1 MRSSSIFWNL
11 NPDLFTVG
19 IIWKQVREM
28 RDPRID
34 LFDGIDNEEL
44 MAFYLYLELLGE
56 EKNEIQKRLKF
67 FVSLELAERVHE
79 KQNKS
84 DKWKPL

>member
-1 MRSSSIFWNL
+1 
-11 NPDLFTVG
+11 
-19 IIWKQVREM
+19 M

-56 EKNEIQKRLKF
+56 EKNKIQKRLKF

-84 DKWKPL
+84 DK